1 MLRRTPHRAR
11 TGRPAERD
19 RGASPV
25 ELAITMPAILV
36 LLFASIQVASVF
48 LARSVALN
56 AAQIGVNAT
65 RTFDGVSEAE
75 GQAQAR
81 EFVTDAGDWL
91 TLESVQV
98 SRGEREVTVTVTG
111 EALSLLPGV
120 RFPVSQT
127 ARGPVERFTEPAP

>member
-1 MLRRTPHRAR
+1 MTRRTPAQ
-11 TGRPAERD
+11 RD

-25 ELAITMPAILV
+25 ELAITMPAILL
-36 LLFASIQVASVF
+36 LLFASIQVAAVF

-65 RTFDGVSEAE
+65 RVLDGVDEAE
-75 GQAQAR
+75 GEAQAR
-81 EFVTDAGDWL
+81 EFVAGAGDWL
-91 TLESVQV
+91 TLGTVEA
-98 SRGEREVTVTVTG
+98 SRGEREVTVTVSG

-127 ARGPVERFTEPAP
+127 AHGPVERFTEPAP